1 MLLTLSLDD
10 RRGLSKRLLDLDV
23 PLLWFVSPS
32 EALMAVR
39 KLDDESSLLGLASD
53 ASNTGLGIFDR
64 PGDSIRG
71 VVTGDDTAL
80 SAARM
85 PDALSGDEESGG
97 AKLPTETLLWRI
109 DLAGCCAL
117 SCEERRSLSYSKE
130 NLRA

>member
-1 MLLTLSLDD
+1 
-10 RRGLSKRLLDLDV
+10 
-23 PLLWFVSPS
+23 
-32 EALMAVR
+32 MAVR

-117 SCEERRSLSYSKE
+117 SCRLLCSLLRRAQVVVILKGEPSCMIQMKRLGTSL
-130 NLRA
+130 